1 MDNYIQISRL
11 NDFIFCPKSIYY
23 HSIYESFSESNYHS
37 HFQTVGKI
45 NHQNIDLA
53 KYSTASRYLQGVT
66 VYHEKL
72 KLIGKIDIYD
82 QENQCLIERK
92 YTIKKIFDGY
102 KYQIFAQ
109 FFSLKEMGFKV
120 KKLFFHSL
128 SDNKRYSVKLPTTT
142 DYQRLSSLCQKI
154 QNYNLEQS
162 LPPKSTSANKC
173 QNCIYHLLCV

>member
-1 MDNYIQISRL
+1 MDNYIQISKL

-23 HSIYESFSESNYHS
+23 HSIYESFGENNYHS

-45 NHQNIDLA
+45 HHQNIDLA
-53 KYSTASRYLQGVT
+53 KYSTSNKYLQGTT

-72 KLIGKIDIYD
+72 KLIGKIDIYN

-92 YTIKKIFDGY
+92 YSIKRIFDGY

-109 FFSLKEMGFKV
+109 YFSLREMGFGV

-128 SDNKRYSVKLPTTT
+128 SDNKRYPVKLPTAK
-142 DYQRLSSLCQKI
+142 DYQYLSSLCQKI
-154 QNYNLEQS
+154 QKYNLGKSPQS
-162 LPPKSTSANKC
+162 KSTSINKC
-173 QNCIYHLLCV
+173 QNCIYHLLCA